1 MMNRTELEKL
11 WSDTLRSQRPGRE
24 RFERISSALIEAFSS
39 GDHSFVQHIQNRL
52 REISKRSG
60 KSFDDKDLDVET
72 ARLIVA
78 DEMGFESWDQLV
90 IAVDDQADHP
100 HPPILF
106 QYAVAAM
113 GRGDFSALES
123 MVGGPERFDDQ
134 VIEWY
139 DNGYFEGKPET
150 LAEIFSSACMLGH
163 VRSAE
168 YLLDKS
174 VDPYAGMKTGL
185 SGFHYAAS
193 SGRLEVIKLLISRKV
208 PMEVRNMYGGTVFE
222 QALWSAVNEHTSD
235 HAEIIEA
242 LIDAGAVIEPGT
254 LEWWDSQDVPSSETK
269 GRITKALQTAEK
281 K

>member
-1 MMNRTELEKL
+1 MNRNELEKL
-11 WSDTLRSQRPGRE
+11 WSDTLRSPRPNRE
-24 RFERISSALIEAFSS
+24 EFDRIASGLVETYSSDDRFFI
-39 GDHSFVQHIQNRL
+39 QHIQHRL
-52 REISKRSG
+52 GDVSKRTG
-60 KSFDDKDLDVET
+60 RSFDEKDLDIEA

-78 DEMGFESWDQLV
+78 DEIGFESWDQLV
-90 IAVDDQADHP
+90 KAVDDQADDL

-113 GRGDFSALES
+113 VRGDFSALES

-139 DNGYFEGKPET
+139 EKGFFENAPET

-168 YLLDKS
+168 YLLDKG
-174 VDPYAGMKTGL
+174 VDPYAGMNTGL

-193 SGRLEVIKLLISRKV
+193 SGRLEVIKLLISRKI

-222 QALWSAVNEHTSD
+222 QALWSAVNEYKSD

-242 LIDAGAVIEPGT
+242 LINAGAVIGSGT
-254 LEWWDSQDVPSSETK
+254 LEWWTAQDVPSGET
-269 GRITKALQTAEK
+269 RARVAKALRSAERG
-281 K
+281 